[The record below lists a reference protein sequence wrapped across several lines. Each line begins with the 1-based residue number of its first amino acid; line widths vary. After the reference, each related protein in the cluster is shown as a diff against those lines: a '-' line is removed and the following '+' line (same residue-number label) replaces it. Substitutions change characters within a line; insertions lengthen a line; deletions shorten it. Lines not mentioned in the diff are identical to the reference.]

1 MASEGWRRARSPG
14 AQRPRGRQPARP
26 PREKKPPSARVP
38 RARPRPRFS
47 WVRAAV
53 YAVLCLGALVALLPF
68 LSMAGTSLKTLAETI
83 TRVSPIPFDPDF
95 WPRVPQ
101 WSNYATAWRE
111 ASFSLYF
118 RNSVLISLV
127 TVLGV
132 LVTSSLAA
140 YAFAKIRFFGS
151 SALFAIFLATLI
163 IPESV
168 YLVPNFI
175 VIVRFHWYDTLAG
188 LTVPFMAGA
197 FYIFLL
203 RQFFAQL
210 PNELLEAARI
220 DGAGHARSLFSIVIP
235 LARAPL
241 LTVGFLAF
249 VGAWNALQWPLVA
262 TKSPRWRPITVG
274 LTTFLSEAGP
284 QAQLSMAGAVI
295 AILPVLAV
303 YFLAQRRFTDA
314 IARTGI
320 KG

>member
-1 MASEGWRRARSPG
+1 MATESGH
-14 AQRPRGRQPARP
+14 
-26 PREKKPPSARVP
+26 
-38 RARPRPRFS
+38 RARPRLT
-47 WVRAAV
+47 WGRAATF
-53 YAVLCLGALVALLPF
+53 AVLLLGAIVAVMPF
-68 LSMAGTSLKTLAETI
+68 LYMASTSLKSLSETL
-83 TRVSPIPFDPDF
+83 TRMSPIPFNPDF

-101 WSNYATAWRE
+101 WGNYVTAWME

-118 RNSVLISLV
+118 KNSVVIALV

-151 SALFAIFLATLI
+151 NIIFSILLATLI

-175 VIVRFHWYDTLAG
+175 IVVRFRWYDTLAG
-188 LTVPFMAGA
+188 LTAPFMASA
-197 FYIFLL
+197 FFIFLL

-210 PNELLEAARI
+210 PNELLEVARI
-220 DGAGHARSLFSIVIP
+220 DGAGHVRSLFAIVIP
-235 LARAPL
+235 LSRAPL
-241 LTVGFLAF
+241 STVAFLAF
-249 VGAWNALQWPLVA
+249 IGSWNSLQWPLVA

-295 AILPVLAV
+295 AILPVLLI
-303 YFLAQRRFTDA
+303 YFIAQKQFTEA
-314 IARTGI
+314 IARSGI